1 MGRCQKNRADF
12 CQGRSKKTKRLSPR
26 FDGTD
31 NKCGSETNGFS
42 STECEARKQDVAYM
56 IPVHPAGRFAI
67 ICHIQNIQW
76 NTYTH
81 IHIHIHISLGSK
93 VQFLIEVIA
102 AETDR
107 ISTCSLPHVTLRS
120 NQFNQF
126 SYTAFST
133 RARHSKC
140 AKDL

>member
-1 MGRCQKNRADF
+1 MNKVLSNHKLGEWEGAKKTELTSVKDAAR
-12 CQGRSKKTKRLSPR
+12 KTKRLSPR

-31 NKCGSETNGFS
+31 NKCGSETS

-81 IHIHIHISLGSK
+81 IHIHIYI
-93 VQFLIEVIA
+93 
-102 AETDR
+102 
-107 ISTCSLPHVTLRS
+107 
-120 NQFNQF
+120 
-126 SYTAFST
+126 YTYYIYIYIYT
-133 RARHSKC
+133 Y
-140 AKDL
+140 L